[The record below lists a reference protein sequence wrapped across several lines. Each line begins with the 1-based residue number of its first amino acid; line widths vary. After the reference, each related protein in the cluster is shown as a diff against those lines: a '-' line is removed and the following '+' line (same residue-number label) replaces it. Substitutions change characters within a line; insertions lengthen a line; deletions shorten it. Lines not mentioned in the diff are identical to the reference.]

1 MNKTLLIMTI
11 GGLCALLFTSCIFR
25 QESTSDRINYYAI
38 DNLQLFFAITNTS
51 VFVSDDP
58 SSFLDKASLKARNT
72 YINLNGDDPAVLY
85 IAKKNPQVIGVY
97 SPDPSGRSLNQWLLW
112 LPQKVD
118 KPGLLQLKIKPL
130 SLIADGCTIRVL
142 TPQEIEDLPRSMGRA
157 RSSMDAS
164 QETLDLL
171 SILNVNKEPL
181 TLHVERINQDKRKIN
196 FSNGD
201 YIICEAFVSGDV
213 VYRYPNIYACGIYPN
228 TIVMDSEGDIMSI
241 RCKQTHILQVP
252 SFIAN
257 NFFCDY
263 RSIDLSRSDID
274 VVHYKLDLLPS
285 RHPDCHKR

>member
-58 SSFLDKASLKARNT
+58 SSFLDKASLKSRNT

-118 KPGLLQLKIKPL
+118 KPGLLQLKIKFVHIMKE
-130 SLIADGCTIRVL
+130 SLYIF
-142 TPQEIEDLPRSMGRA
+142 
-157 RSSMDAS
+157 
-164 QETLDLL
+164 
-171 SILNVNKEPL
+171 IL
-181 TLHVERINQDKRKIN
+181 
-196 FSNGD
+196 
-201 YIICEAFVSGDV
+201 
-213 VYRYPNIYACGIYPN
+213 
-228 TIVMDSEGDIMSI
+228 
-241 RCKQTHILQVP
+241 
-252 SFIAN
+252 
-257 NFFCDY
+257 
-263 RSIDLSRSDID
+263 
-274 VVHYKLDLLPS
+274 
-285 RHPDCHKR
+285 